1 MRSLVLA
8 SLLLFSQGA
17 SANTLNF
24 IGGGRMPQH
33 GAKST
38 ITIQGEGTCSYHR
51 QSPATLTF
59 GGGQAQPLM
68 LPGTFGHGTAVATP
82 SSLADTNTVYGAF
95 VTIPLSRDTAKNCDE
110 FYEVQRSRARLK
122 LAKELYEAGQI
133 TDDQFSN
140 ASKEAFASLK

>member
-1 MRSLVLA
+1 
-8 SLLLFSQGA
+8 
-17 SANTLNF
+17 
-24 IGGGRMPQH
+24 MPQH

-51 QSPATLTF
+51 QSPATLTL

-68 LPGTFGHGTAVATP
+68 MPGSYGHGTTLPTP

-140 ASKEAFASLK
+140 TSKEAFTSLK